1 MSCTR
6 IWAAAIVLTVC
17 AAGALAQNAG
27 APQSAPGAAP
37 QATPAAT
44 PQAAPVASQPAT
56 APADRQPIKARVLE
70 VKGDVKHAPLDSE
83 DWQPCKVDDEY
94 PEQTVILTGIRSSL
108 KLQVGTDDTYT
119 AVVIEPASKTLL
131 SEAYTTADAKHV
143 NIGVGYGRI
152 RAGVVEGGLKSNFTV
167 ESPVA
172 TLSKRGTWNFGLFY
186 ERGTDRF
193 EIFLLD
199 FGLVDAFS
207 RVTAEQRRLR
217 PGEWVTQAMLRWAEQ
232 SQFLRNVAIADFLG
246 QADAFVAFNRL
257 QQDGLRVLNPEGG
270 QTVLINLSNAQAQNT
285 FLDLVRN
292 TLPPPILPAGTKTRP
307 EAYFGTGRGEQLIPV
322 IINATS
328 PLAQKGYAQPG
339 TYTFT
344 RSALESWIKQ
354 SGGR

>member
-6 IWAAAIVLTVC
+6 YLAVVTVLTAC
-17 AAGALAQNAG
+17 ALAWAQNAP
-27 APQSAPGAAP
+27 APQTAPAAAP
-37 QATPAAT
+37 PTAAAT
-44 PQAAPVASQPAT
+44 SQPT
-56 APADRQPIKARVLE
+56 SAPADRQPIKARVLE
-70 VKGDVKHAPLDSE
+70 VKGDVKYAPLDSE

-108 KLQVGTDDTYT
+108 KLQVGSDDTYT

-186 ERGTDRF
+186 ERSTDRF

-199 FGLVDAFS
+199 YGLVDAFS
-207 RVTAEQRRLR
+207 RITAEQRRLP
-217 PGEWVTQAMLRWAEQ
+217 PGERVTQAMLRWAEQ
-232 SQFLRNVAIADFLG
+232 SQFSRNVAITDFLG
-246 QADAFVAFNRL
+246 QADAIVAFNRL

-270 QTVLINLSNAQAQNT
+270 QTVLINLSNSQARGT

-292 TLPPPILPAGTKTRP
+292 TLPAPLILPPGTKSRP

-322 IINATS
+322 IVDSAS
-328 PLAQKGYAQPG
+328 SLAQKGFAKPG
-339 TYTFT
+339 TYMFS
-344 RSALESWIKQ
+344 RSALESWVKQ
-354 SGGR
+354 NGGR